1 MLRIHLPLIE
11 CSLEHEH
18 EYFLQFLLGGDRRPL
33 EKMILHNKNVIW
45 KKETKKL
52 SGDERLIS
60 EVIKVY
66 KNNNFGIN

>member
-1 MLRIHLPLIE
+1 
-11 CSLEHEH
+11 
-18 EYFLQFLLGGDRRPL
+18 
-33 EKMILHNKNVIW
+33 
-45 KKETKKL
+45 L